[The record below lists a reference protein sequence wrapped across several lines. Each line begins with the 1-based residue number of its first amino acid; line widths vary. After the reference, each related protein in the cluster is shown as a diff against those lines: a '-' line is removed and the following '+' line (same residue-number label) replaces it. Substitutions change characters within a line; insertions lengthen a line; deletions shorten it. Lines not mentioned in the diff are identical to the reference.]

1 MADPIKVFVT
11 YSHQDEEYLGEN
23 SLLGF
28 LKGLEKEGVE
38 FWTDKK
44 IPTGEK
50 WNAVIKANLGI
61 SPIALVLVSQAFLD
75 SEYCQSE
82 IRTLRQNKAHLIPV
96 MLSPCEWRRH
106 EWLSSR
112 QFLPGG
118 DETVE
123 EHYSDPG
130 RRKRIF
136 LKIREQLRERVS
148 RIRRMADECP
158 SLADYYEGC
167 IERWSGARYAVD
179 KRFVQ
184 LTLLLD
190 QGPEAQGPRWAVQ
203 GERKFQDLDEV
214 LAQVPDQAIVL
225 LGPPGSGKSTL
236 LRRFELDNARV
247 YLEQSS
253 TRDLRHAGV
262 TFFIPLNAYKASDA
276 KESLPAP
283 KDWLFERWKASYPDL
298 PPMETLL
305 REKRLTL
312 LLDALNEIPHA
323 GDEPVRRWK
332 DFLQELVRDF
342 PGNRVVFSCRSLDY
356 SAPLSSKDLP
366 VPQVRIEPLSDKQ
379 VEEFVGLYC
388 PKHGAE
394 IWRNLKG
401 TRQLELLRSP
411 YYLKLLVEQSG
422 EGEIPAGRAALFTG
436 FVRQALRREIEA
448 DNPLFQPDGLL
459 NRRDCQRLIQACTWR
474 TPHELPSCGVL
485 IDRLGRLAYEMQE
498 RRSEQEASQLRIP
511 YNEALEM
518 LAHERAEDI
527 LKAGEALGVLEEDLG
542 RDEVLYVHQLLQEY
556 FAARRFAAAPKT
568 ELVTTEWRVGRVSPT
583 LEETLARIADSDPL
597 PLLPTTGWEET
608 TALAAAMAEDP
619 NRLIADLMKVNLPLA
634 ARCAAQPDITISR
647 DLDRELKSALIG
659 RTEDA
664 KADLRTRIEA
674 GLALG
679 ELGDPRLVRGK
690 GPDGEYL
697 LPPLIEIPGG
707 RYPIGSDEGIY
718 DDEAPAHTV
727 ELEPFLLGK
736 FPVTNAE
743 WALFMKAGGY
753 EDERWWVTEEE
764 KAWRKGEGTAEG
776 PKRQWREDRQ
786 YLQKNL
792 TQIRVWHQEGR
803 ITSKQADD
811 YEAYA
816 RMGEAEFEALLEEW
830 YPPGR
835 QTEPDFWNDD
845 AFNSPAQPVV
855 GISWFEARAYCAWLA
870 AQTGRPFRLPTEA
883 EWEAAARSKRG
894 RRYGYGNDF
903 NAGLGNTFETHI
915 RHTTPMGV
923 FPGGET
929 PAPKGLVDMTG
940 NTWDWTGS
948 LYKPYPYDAK
958 DGRED
963 PVTGDGRRVVR
974 GGSWSVDHQSARAAS
989 RLNYAPDDRLD
1000 LLGVRLACSSPI

>member
-1 MADPIKVFVT
+1 MAEPIKVFVT
-11 YSHQDEEYLGEN
+11 YSHKDKEYLGEN
-23 SLLGF
+23 SLLDF
-28 LKGLEKEGVE
+28 LKGLEQEGVE
-38 FWTDKK
+38 FWTDRE
-44 IPTGEK
+44 ILTGDK
-50 WNAVIKANLGI
+50 WDAMIKTNLGI

-82 IRTLRQNKAHLIPV
+82 ITTLRQNKAHLIPV
-96 MLSPCEWRRH
+96 ILSPCEWERH

-123 EHYSDPG
+123 EHYADPG

-136 LKIREQLRERVS
+136 LQIRKQLWERVS
-148 RIRRMADECP
+148 IIRRMAVECP
-158 SLADYYEGC
+158 SLADYYEDC

-184 LTLLLD
+184 LTLLMD
-190 QGPEAQGPRWAVQ
+190 QGEEAQGPRWAAH
-203 GERKFQDLDEV
+203 GERKFRDLGEV

-236 LRRFELDNARV
+236 LRRFELENAKA
-247 YLEQSS
+247 YLEQGS
-253 TRDLRHAGV
+253 TSDLRCARV
-262 TFFIPLNAYKASDA
+262 TFFIPLNAYKAGGA
-276 KESLPAP
+276 GKSLPIP
-283 KDWLFERWKASYPDL
+283 RDWLSERWKKSYPDL

-312 LLDALNEIPHA
+312 LLDALNEIPHP
-323 GDEPVRRWK
+323 GDGPVRQWK
-332 DFLQELVRDF
+332 DFLQELARDF

-356 SAPLSSKDLP
+356 SASLSSKDLP

-388 PKHGAE
+388 PEHGAE

-422 EGEIPAGRAALFTG
+422 EGEIPKGRAALFTG
-436 FVRQALRREIEA
+436 FVRQALRREIDA
-448 DNPLFQPDGLL
+448 DNSLFQPNDLL
-459 NRRDCQRLIQACTWR
+459 KERDRLRLIQARNWR
-474 TPHELPSCGVL
+474 TPHELPNCGIL
-485 IDRLGRLAYEMQE
+485 IDRLGRLAYEMQK

-511 YNEALEM
+511 YDDALEM
-518 LAHERAEDI
+518 LEHERAEDI

-556 FAARRFAAAPKT
+556 FAARRFAAGAKT
-568 ELVTTEWRVGRVSPT
+568 ELVSTEWRVGRVSPT

-608 TALAAAMAEDP
+608 ITLAAAMAKDP
-619 NRLIADLMKVNLPLA
+619 NRLIADLMEVNLPLA
-634 ARCAAQPDITISR
+634 ARCAAQPDVAIAG
-647 DLDRELKSALIG
+647 DLEQELKSTLIR
-659 RTEDA
+659 RTEDTG
-664 KADLRTRIEA
+664 ADLRARIAA

-679 ELGDPRLVRGK
+679 GLGDPRLVHGR

-707 RYPIGSDEGIY
+707 RYLIGSDEGLY
-718 DDEAPAHTV
+718 DDEASAHSID
-727 ELEPFLLGK
+727 LEPFLLGR

-743 WALFMKAGGY
+743 WVLFMKAGGY
-753 EDERWWVTEEE
+753 EDECWWVTEEAR
-764 KAWRKGEGTAEG
+764 AWQRGEGTAEG
-776 PKRQWREDRQ
+776 PKRQRREDRQ

-792 TQIRVWHQEGR
+792 TEIRVWHQQGR
-803 ITSKQADD
+803 ITSEQADS
-811 YEAYA
+811 YEAIA
-816 RMGEAEFEALLEEW
+816 RMDEAEFEALLEKW

-835 QTEPDFWNDD
+835 KTEPDSWNDD

-855 GISWFEARAYCAWLA
+855 GISWFEARAYCGWLA
-870 AQTGRPFRLPTEA
+870 DQTGRPFRLPTEA
-883 EWEAAARSKRG
+883 EWEAAARGKGG
-894 RRYGYGNDF
+894 RRYAYGDDF
-903 NAGLGNTFETHI
+903 DAGLCNTFETHI
-915 RHTTPMGV
+915 RHTSPVGV

-929 PAPKGLVDMTG
+929 PEGLVDMAG

-948 LYKPYPYDAK
+948 LYRPYPYDAT

-963 PVTGDGRRVVR
+963 PVSGDGRRAVR
-974 GGSWSVDHQSARAAS
+974 GGSWNHNQPLARAAY
-989 RLNYAPDDRLD
+989 RDYRAPNYRLD